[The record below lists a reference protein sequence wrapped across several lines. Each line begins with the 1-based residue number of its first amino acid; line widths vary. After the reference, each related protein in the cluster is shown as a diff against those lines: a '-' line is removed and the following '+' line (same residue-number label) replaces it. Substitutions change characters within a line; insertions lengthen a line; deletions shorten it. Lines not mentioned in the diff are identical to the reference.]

1 VAWLLHSS
9 LFRGRMGGR
18 LVWMYLRRFGG
29 GVEVVEVKVLGTE
42 MFSDSVRGLP
52 MVWGWGYFFHH

>member
-1 VAWLLHSS
+1 
-9 LFRGRMGGR
+9 
-18 LVWMYLRRFGG
+18 MYLRRFGC